1 MHKLTLSTIAF
12 VASLAAQMA
21 YAQNVTFEGRIE
33 ANAVAATHADSWQ
46 SKGIGL
52 SRTEHN
58 SLNLQQSFVKAKVAF
73 NKDWRFTAVLNAYTD
88 GEKHLGLTQAFA
100 RYKPIVPNTIKFSA
114 RLGFFYP
121 SMSIENTANGWLSPY
136 SYTQSAI
143 NSWIGEELRVLGA
156 EASWSL
162 NGRKQ
167 RSPWSWRVNLAAY
180 KGNDPLGSL
189 LTWRGF
195 AMHNRQSLHHS
206 RVQFANIPSVINSTT
221 FESPTWLAPFSEI
234 DGKIGVYAGM
244 HISYL
249 RQTNLRYYFYDNR
262 ANPLAVNKQRLYAWR
277 TKFHSLALQHQLSS
291 AWRFMAQYMD
301 GDTLM
306 GDNQV
311 QADYL
316 AWYAAISHT
325 AGKHRF
331 TARYDNYKVYENDSL
346 PEDPNN
352 SNGSGLTL
360 NWQWQFSKRIEWGI
374 EWHQHKS
381 TVSNRALLNAPV
393 YLRQSQLLFVS
404 AYTF

>member
-1 MHKLTLSTIAF
+1 MFKLALWSIFF
-12 VASLAAQMA
+12 VAFLAAHKA
-21 YAQNVTFEGRIE
+21 YAQSYTLEGRIE
-33 ANAVAATHADSWQ
+33 ASAVAATHVDSWQ

-52 SRTEHN
+52 SRAEQN
-58 SLNLQQSFVKAKVAF
+58 SLSLQQSFVKADVAL
-73 NKDWRFTAVLNAYTD
+73 NKDWRLNAVLNAYAD

-100 RYKPIVPNTIKFSA
+100 RYKPIVPEAIKFSA

-121 SMSIENTANGWLSPY
+121 SMSIENTATGWLSPY
-136 SYTQSAI
+136 TYTQSAI

-195 AMHNRQSLHHS
+195 AMHNRQSLHNS
-206 RVQFANIPSVINSTT
+206 KVQFANIPSVVSEAT
-221 FESPTWLAPFSEI
+221 FNSPTWVKPFSEI
-234 DGKIGVYAGM
+234 DGRIGVYAGV
-244 HISYL
+244 HITYL
-249 RQTNLRYYFYDNR
+249 RQTNLRYYVYDNK
-262 ANPLAVNKQRLYAWR
+262 ANPLAINKQHLYAWR
-277 TKFHSLALQHQLSS
+277 TKFHSIALQHQLSPK
-291 AWRFMAQYMD
+291 WRFMMQLMD

-316 AWYAAISHT
+316 AWYAAISHF
-325 AGKHRF
+325 AGEHRF
-331 TARYDNYKVYENDSL
+331 TARYDHHKVYENDLL

-352 SNGSGLTL
+352 SNGKGLTL
-360 NWQWQFSKRIEWGI
+360 NWQWQFSKHIEFGI
-374 EWHQHKS
+374 EWHQHTS
-381 TVSNRALLNAPV
+381 RVSNRALVNEPV
-393 YLRQSQLLFVS
+393 YLRQSQLLLLG